1 MLASTH
7 GPHVP
12 ATRERIPSSR
22 AFEDLL
28 RQAPADYF
36 TLGWLLSTLHQRSF
50 GVIILFLGLLATV
63 PVGSTVPG
71 FMLAIMAVQM
81 ITGRREP
88 VFPRFITTRT
98 LPTHYLFRLGRRAIP
113 LLQYLEKAV
122 YPRWPTAF
130 EAGKPFVGVVVLL
143 LTGVLLLTPVP
154 LSNVVP
160 AILVVLISLAYIQ
173 KDGLLLCVSFLAALI
188 LIGVGSAAVWGTIF
202 SASLISSIW

>member
-22 AFEDLL
+22 ALEDLL

-50 GVIILFLGLLATV
+50 GVVLLFLGLLATV
-63 PVGSTVPG
+63 PIGSSVPG
-71 FMLAIMAVQM
+71 FMLAIVAVQM

-88 VFPRFITTRT
+88 VFPRFITARS
-98 LPTHYLFRLGRRAIP
+98 LSTHYLFRIGGRAIP

-122 YPRWPTAF
+122 HPRWPTAF
-130 EAGKPFVGVVVLL
+130 EAGKPFVGVLILL
-143 LTGVLLLTPVP
+143 LTAVLLLTPVP
-154 LSNVVP
+154 LSNVAP
-160 AILVVLISLAYIQ
+160 AILVVLLSLAYIQ
-173 KDGLLLCVSFLAALI
+173 EDGLLLCVSFLAALI
-188 LIGVGSAAVWGTIF
+188 LISIASVAVWGTIF
-202 SASLISSIW
+202 SASLISTFW

>member
-1 MLASTH
+1 MRTGLSRSVICPDVFIGQFSGRKSRYKMLASTH

-50 GVIILFLGLLATV
+50 GVIILFLG
-63 PVGSTVPG
+63 
-71 FMLAIMAVQM
+71 F
-81 ITGRREP
+81 
-88 VFPRFITTRT
+88 
-98 LPTHYLFRLGRRAIP
+98 
-113 LLQYLEKAV
+113 
-122 YPRWPTAF
+122 
-130 EAGKPFVGVVVLL
+130 
-143 LTGVLLLTPVP
+143 LTPVP

-160 AILVVLISLAYIQ
+160 SILVVLISLAYIQ

>member
-12 ATRERIPSSR
+12 STRERIPSSR
-22 AFEDLL
+22 ALEDLL

-36 TLGWLLSTLHQRSF
+36 TLGWLLSTLSQRSF
-50 GVIILFLGLLATV
+50 GVVFLFLGLLATV
-63 PVGSTVPG
+63 PIGSSVPG
-71 FMLAIMAVQM
+71 FMLAIIAVQM
-81 ITGRREP
+81 IIGRRE
-88 VFPRFITTRT
+88 
-98 LPTHYLFRLGRRAIP
+98 
-113 LLQYLEKAV
+113 LQYLEKAV
-122 YPRWPTAF
+122 YPRWTTAF

-154 LSNVVP
+154 FSNVVP

-188 LIGVGSAAVWGTIF
+188 LISIASAAVWGTIF
-202 SASLISSIW
+202 GASLISDIW